1 MKLILD
7 GPRLRLRPI
16 EQADLALGIELFT
29 DPRVTKYAGGVQTEE
44 QLTAEMPLYLRRGGG
59 GCIGVWCVMLR
70 ETQEQLGTAALI
82 PLPID
87 KDDTDWDLVDGPNLP
102 DAEIEIGY
110 FLKPAAWGK
119 GFASE
124 AARTLLDFAF
134 RETPLQEIVAVTE
147 PENTASQNVLRKA
160 GFEDS
165 GTRRA
170 YAMELPGFRI
180 TRERWHR
187 RRDDPTEE

>member
-1 MKLILD
+1 MTLILD
-7 GPRLRLRPI
+7 GPRLRLRPL
-16 EQADLALGIELFT
+16 EEADLELGFEMFT
-29 DPRVTKYAGGVQTEE
+29 DPQVMKYAGGVQTEA
-44 QLTAEMPLYLRRGGG
+44 QIAAEMTLCVRRCCG
-59 GCIGVWCVMLR
+59 GCVGVWCVMLR
-70 ETQEQLGTAALI
+70 ETQEKLGTAALL

-87 KDDTDWDLVDGPNLP
+87 KDDTDWDLVDGPDLP

-134 RETPLQEIVAVTE
+134 RETPLQEIVAVTD
-147 PENTASQNVLRKA
+147 PENAGSQNVLRKV
-160 GFEDS
+160 GFRDT

-170 YAMELPGFRI
+170 YAMELPGFLI
-180 TRERWHR
+180 TREQWRGR
-187 RRDDPTEE
+187 QDSVTKG